1 MRARR
6 ARATAVALATVMT
19 AYVTGWSSASAAP
32 AGTQAAAQAPGST
45 LDRSVDAVVVTGQ
58 QASGL
63 AGTAPNRVV
72 AFRASEGQWQ
82 QIPVQV
88 DERKQTTMAAVYGL
102 PTTQTFYGS
111 SINVPVNVYAD
122 ANTFT
127 GADTDTNVD
136 ADDEIVF
143 MARDAGGARGSLG
156 NPTGTTGN
164 PIEVKLAEP
173 TDANRTGYVYLFSSS
188 GSLDPSAGE
197 RYVDYQ
203 FRLNSGD
210 YRTTYKR
217 TDGPNPENSTVTG
230 RTYTAHYSDRWT
242 LDQLAFRQ
250 GSRPGVDMI
259 DRVKYDIQLACARNE
274 NTFNDEEGAFVV
286 NKSGPVRA
294 IRSWVGSNSGP
305 NTQNTQVWYDS
316 AVVTNINLRVH
327 AIPNVGSH
335 IDFSRD
341 ALGMT
346 YRNAQ
351 VPNGVPIDGQP
362 DTVPTTG
369 PPNWW
374 TYSGPQGGL
383 AVGATYDVDA
393 TSPAQTAYVD
403 DETPSITQCTG
414 DQQAIGDSG
423 AFFGSWINCTDPGL
437 GCTQKLNSS
446 FRVVANPPSV
456 TPAELQRQG
465 DQFRNPLTVTV
476 NGQGGGPGPDPGQC
490 VRAANSAHVQAG
502 RATAFLIFVWAAGSS
517 TYLGVTSATTSLR
530 QSSPGV
536 WARVDSC

>member
-6 ARATAVALATVMT
+6 ARATAVALTAVVTASMMSWAPAT
-19 AYVTGWSSASAAP
+19 AAP
-32 AGTQAAAQAPGST
+32 RAPGAPMQTPGST
-45 LDRSVDAVVVTGQ
+45 LNRPADAVVLTGQ

-63 AGTAPNRVV
+63 VGTAPNRVV
-72 AFRASEGQWQ
+72 AFRASNGQWQ

-88 DERKQTTMAAVYGL
+88 DERKQTTMATVYGL
-102 PTTQTFYGS
+102 PTSQTFYGS

-127 GADTDTNVD
+127 GADTDPNVD
-136 ADDEIVF
+136 ADDEIAF

-156 NPTGTTGN
+156 NPAGTTGN

-173 TDANRTGYVYLFSSS
+173 GDANQAGYVYLFSSN
-188 GSLDPSAGE
+188 GSLEQGAGQ

-210 YRTTYKR
+210 YKTTYKR

-242 LDQLAFRQ
+242 LDQFAFRQ
-250 GSRPGVDMI
+250 GSRPNVDMI
-259 DRVKYDIQLACARNE
+259 DRVKYDIQLLCARNE

-305 NTQNTQVWYDS
+305 NTQNTQIYYDTS
-316 AVVTNINLRVH
+316 MTTTVNLRVH
-327 AIPNVGSH
+327 AIPNVGAH
-335 IDFSRD
+335 LDFSRD
-341 ALGMT
+341 AIGMT

-351 VPNGVPIDGQP
+351 VPNGVPIDGQN
-362 DTVPTTG
+362 DNVPTTG

-383 AVGATYDVDA
+383 SVGATYDVDA

-403 DETPSITQCTG
+403 DETPSIAQCTG

-423 AFFGSWINCTDPGL
+423 AYFASWINCTDPGL
-437 GCTQKLNSS
+437 ACTQKLNSS
-446 FRVVANPPSV
+446 FRIVANPPSA
-456 TPAELQRQG
+456 TPADLQRQAE
-465 DQFRNPLTVTV
+465 QYRNPLTVTV

-490 VRAANSAHVQAG
+490 VRAVNSAHVQAG
-502 RATAFLIFVWAAGSS
+502 RAAAFLFFVWATGSGN
-517 TYLGVTSATTSLR
+517 YLGLTSATTSLR
-530 QSSPGV
+530 QTSPGV
-536 WARVDSC
+536 WTRVDSC

>member
-6 ARATAVALATVMT
+6 RRAAAVALAAVMT
-19 AYVTGWSSASAAP
+19 ASLTGWS
-32 AGTQAAAQAPGST
+32 AGPQAAAQTPGST
-45 LDRSVDAVVVTGQ
+45 LNRPADAVVITGQ
-58 QASGL
+58 QATGL

-72 AFRASEGQWQ
+72 AFRASNGQWQ

-88 DERKQTTMAAVYGL
+88 DERKQTTMATVYGL
-102 PTTQTFYGS
+102 PATQTFYGS

-127 GADTDTNVD
+127 GADTDANVD
-136 ADDEIVF
+136 ADDEIAF
-143 MARDAGGARGSLG
+143 MARDAGGPRGSLG

-173 TDANRTGYVYLFSSS
+173 SDANQAGYVYLFSSN
-188 GSLDPSAGE
+188 GSLDQSAGQ
-197 RYVDYQ
+197 RYVEYQ

-210 YRTTYKR
+210 YKTTYRR

-242 LDQLAFRQ
+242 LDQFAFRQ

-259 DRVKYDIQLACARNE
+259 DRVKYDIQLLCARNE

-305 NTQNTQVWYDS
+305 NTQNTQTWYDTS
-316 AVVTNINLRVH
+316 VVTSVNLRVH
-327 AIPNVGSH
+327 AIPNVSAH
-335 IDFSRD
+335 LDFSRD
-341 ALGMT
+341 AIGMT

-351 VPNGVPIDGQP
+351 VPGGVPIDGQP
-362 DTVPTTG
+362 DTVPSG
-369 PPNWW
+369 GAPNWW

-383 AVGATYDVDA
+383 SAGAVYDVDA
-393 TSPAQTAYVD
+393 TSPAQAAYVD
-403 DETPSITQCTG
+403 DETPSIAQCTG

-423 AFFGSWINCTDPGL
+423 AYFGSWINCTDPGL
-437 GCTQKLNSS
+437 GCTQKLNST
-446 FRVVANPPSV
+446 FRLVANAPNV
-456 TPAELQRQG
+456 TPAELQRQAE
-465 DQFRNPLTVTV
+465 QFRNPLAVTV
-476 NGQGGGPGPDPGQC
+476 NGQGPGPDPEPGQC
-490 VRAANSAHVQAG
+490 VQAANSAHVQAG
-502 RATAFLIFVWAAGSS
+502 RAVGFLFFTWATGSGN
-517 TYLGVTSATTSLR
+517 YLGLTSATTSLR
-530 QSSPGV
+530 QTSPGV
-536 WARVDSC
+536 WTRVDSC